1 MVTEDRPNTGFS
13 AYMTKVLKAYESMP
27 EEEKEELHRWEQ
39 KHLDGHSV
47 ATSDW
52 PGWERYVGKAPWKLE
67 SMIASRAQDMSVDIQ
82 YSPDKVVLVP
92 CATCRTKTNHTV
104 VLSVDVRQEV
114 YGGEI
119 MGWTSFQTVRCLG
132 CESFS
137 FRRTHENTEDFF
149 FDNDGDKILY
159 QTTEVYPPR
168 AVGRRKLDG
177 SGLLP
182 SRIRNIYDESYK
194 AICSELPIL
203 SAVGIRALVEA
214 VCQEENAQ
222 GKTLEKQIDD
232 LVNKQVLGRS
242 GADVLHKLRIM
253 GNKSVHEMKRHDTGT
268 LGIAFDVVENLLRE
282 VYIFPAEFD

>member
-1 MVTEDRPNTGFS
+1 MTEDRPNTRFS
-13 AYMTKVLKAYESMP
+13 AYMTKVVKAYESMP

-39 KHLDGHSV
+39 EHLDGHSV

-52 PGWERYVGKAPWKLE
+52 PGWERYVRKAHWKLE
-67 SMIASRAQDMSVDIQ
+67 SMIASRAQDTLVDIQ

-92 CATCRTKTNHTV
+92 CATCRIKTNHTV

-137 FRRTHENTEDFF
+137 FRRTHANTEDFS
-149 FDNDGDKILY
+149 FDDGDKILNE
-159 QTTEVYPPR
+159 TVEVYPPR
-168 AVGRRKLDG
+168 AVGRQKLDG

-182 SRIRNIYDESYK
+182 SRIRDIYDETYK
-194 AICSELPIL
+194 AVCSELPIL

-214 VCQEENAQ
+214 VCREENAQ
-222 GKTLEKQIDD
+222 GRTLETQIDD
-232 LVNKQVLGRS
+232 LVNKRVLGRS

-253 GNKSVHEMKRHDTGT
+253 GNKSVHEMKRHDIRT
-268 LGIAFDVVENLLRE
+268 LGTAFDVVENLLRE
-282 VYIFPAEFD
+282 VYIFPTEFD